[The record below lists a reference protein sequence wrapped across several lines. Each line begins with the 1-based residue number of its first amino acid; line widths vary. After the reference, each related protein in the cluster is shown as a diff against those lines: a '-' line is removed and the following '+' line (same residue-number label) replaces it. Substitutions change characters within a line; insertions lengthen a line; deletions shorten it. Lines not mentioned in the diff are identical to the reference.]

1 MQIWWNSMYREYRDT
16 DGHAGG
22 ITEWDGCTYL
32 SHIAASMRG
41 MLVTSSHTRP
51 VPSHLSTCA
60 RVHRALQWDMPCV
73 VRMPSRARLFLLPP
87 SPFLFALFLLFSF
100 SPFFYTPFAL
110 ARVASEES
118 EWRLK
123 RADQNLLEG
132 KRPVPFSRG
141 MTSDFALSF
150 TDRDTYVAKICGRR
164 VSTWVS
170 GEFGSW
176 KLIVKIIRSSIE
188 INGVMYHLLSQHVPY
203 LYSRDVSFFKFSC
216 PFFPMINASSVTY
229 FHQSVIKQ

>member
-1 MQIWWNSMYREYRDT
+1 MYREYRDT

-60 RVHRALQWDMPCV
+60 RVHRVHSNEICRVSLGCTLALDSFSFPF
-73 VRMPSRARLFLLPP
+73 PSSVPP

-132 KRPVPFSRG
+132 KRPVPFSRR

-150 TDRDTYVAKICGRR
+150 TDRDTYVAKIR